1 MIGKQGSMIKE
12 IRIAS
17 QRELSKMLGM
27 RIDLELYVRVE
38 KNWRNKEQKIR
49 EFGLDELNEGTR

>member
-1 MIGKQGSMIKE
+1 MVVGKTGLKTQLLE
-12 IRIAS
+12 F
-17 QRELSKMLGM
+17 GM